1 MEFLRNKVISFIYN
15 WATIEN
21 MNKLLNYSIGVC
33 IIFAILK
40 LTGVVNWSW
49 ETVIYPFYINCISV
63 VILGF
68 EIIPKGLERRIL
80 ELSDA
85 IDSRYNNLK

>member
-1 MEFLRNKVISFIYN
+1 MKRLKDKVISFINN

-21 MNKLLNYSIGVC
+21 MDKLLDYSVGVC

-40 LTGVVNWSW
+40 LTGVINWSW

-63 VILGF
+63 AILSF
-68 EIIPKGLERRIL
+68 QILPEALERIIL

-85 IDSRYNNLK
+85 IDSRDNNLK